1 MATVN
6 KTDIKADE
14 LKLPD
19 PFEPIAMNVEVN
31 DESEHYARIVVK
43 PLERGFG
50 LTLGNAL
57 RRVLLSALPGAS
69 VYAVEIEG
77 VRHEFTAIPG
87 VQEDVTSIILNLKDL
102 VLKIDDPSNET
113 KRIEIDTDEAKLSE
127 DDKGIRTLK
136 AGDLKVPALVSVVN
150 PDLELAHL
158 NKDGKIKMTIYAAN
172 GRGYVTSEGNKVE
185 RGIKTVGVIS
195 TDSNYSPVTKVAYL
209 VEPTRVGHDSK
220 FDQLT
225 LEVTT
230 NGSVKPHEAVAM
242 AAQLLVAHFAEFTK
256 LDDIVKSYKLV
267 KEEVKTEDN
276 KYQGMLIEELDLSV
290 RSNNC
295 LKRAGISTVME
306 LTQKS
311 EDEMMKVRN
320 LGKKSLKEV
329 KEKLA
334 SIGLHF
340 RDYVGE

>member
-1 MATVN
+1 MANLNNDVE
-6 KTDIKADE
+6 E
-14 LKLPD
+14 LIIPN
-19 PFEPIAMNVEVN
+19 PFHPFTIEMK
-31 DESEHYARIVVK
+31 DYQESEHYARFVVE

-50 LTLGNAL
+50 ITIGNAL

-69 VYAVEIEG
+69 VFAIEIEG

-87 VQEDVTSIILNLKDL
+87 VEEDVTAIILNLKDL
-102 VLKIDDPSNET
+102 VLKIDGPANDV
-113 KRIEIDTDEAKLSE
+113 KRLEVDFQ
-127 DDKGIRTLK
+127 GPGTLK
-136 AGDLKVPALVSVVN
+136 ASDLELPALVSVIN
-150 PDLELAHL
+150 PDLEIAHL
-158 NKDGKIKMTIYAAN
+158 NEDGHIKMTVYAAQ
-172 GRGYVTSEGNKVE
+172 GRGYYTCDANKVE
-185 RGIKTVGVIS
+185 HNIKTIGVIS
-195 TDSNYSPVTKVAYL
+195 TDSNYSPVVKVGFETESA
-209 VEPTRVGHDSK
+209 RVGHDSK
-220 FDQLT
+220 FDKLT

-230 NGSVKPHEAVAM
+230 NGSIEPDKAVAM
-242 AAQLLVAHFAEFTK
+242 AAKLLTGHFQSVIDQLDKAVEG
-256 LDDIVKSYKLV
+256 YKLV
-267 KEEVKTEDN
+267 KEEVRTEEN
-276 KYQGMLIEELDLSV
+276 KYQDMMIEELDLSV

>member
-1 MATVN
+1 MEETVSEISIP
-6 KTDIKADE
+6 K
-14 LKLPD
+14 
-19 PFEPIAMNVEVN
+19 PFTPFDFSIEVN
-31 DESEHYARIVVK
+31 DEANNYGRFVIK

-50 LTLGNAL
+50 ITIGNAL
-57 RRVLLSALPGAS
+57 RRVLMSSLPGAS
-69 VYAVEIEG
+69 VYAVSIEG
-77 VRHEFTAIPG
+77 VRHEFSSIKG
-87 VQEDVTSIILNLKDL
+87 VEEDVTAIILNLKDL
-102 VLKIDDPSNET
+102 IVAMDSDDPTATSVLDIDFKGPGVLKASD
-113 KRIEIDTDEAKLSE
+113 IEL
-127 DDKGIRTLK
+127 
-136 AGDLKVPALVSVVN
+136 PALVRIIN
-150 PDLELAHL
+150 PDLEIAHL
-158 NKDGKIKMTIYAAN
+158 TEEGHLQMKIFIGK
-172 GRGYVTSEGNKVE
+172 GRGYYTGDANKTE
-185 RGIKTVGVIS
+185 RKLNVLGVIA
-195 TDSNYSPVTKVAYL
+195 TDSNYSPVLKVAYS
-209 VEPTRVGHDSK
+209 VDPTRVEHDAN
-220 FDQLT
+220 FDKLT

-230 NGSVKPHEAVAM
+230 NGAIKPHEAVAI
-242 AAQLLVAHFAEFTK
+242 AAKLLAAHFEKFTSLDEKVQSFK
-256 LDDIVKSYKLV
+256 LE
-267 KEEVKTEDN
+267 KEEVKLEEN